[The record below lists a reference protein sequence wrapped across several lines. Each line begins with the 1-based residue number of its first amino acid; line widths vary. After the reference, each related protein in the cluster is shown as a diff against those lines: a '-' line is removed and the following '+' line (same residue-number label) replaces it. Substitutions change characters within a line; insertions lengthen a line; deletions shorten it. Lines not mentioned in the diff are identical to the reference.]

1 MPRVLDE
8 LSLRL
13 IKSSAIRPCSPSQ
26 MDKSSRLNSIS
37 WSSRRG
43 WIPSAMSWVSLI
55 GQQLWN
61 IPFETYLSYWLSPS
75 PGAIEGLLWR
85 LAGFGTMTLASE

>member
-1 MPRVLDE
+1 M
-8 LSLRL
+8 LSLADGQ
-13 IKSSAIRPCSPSQ
+13 IVKVEFDIVVF
-26 MDKSSRLNSIS
+26 KT
-37 WSSRRG
+37 
-43 WIPSAMSWVSLI
+43 WVNTVGDVVGQSE

-61 IPFETYLSYWLSPS
+61 IPFETDLSSWLSPS